1 MRTLFV
7 ILSRRQRG
15 ILHLADSVF
24 SALEMFAC
32 PRYLCT
38 VHIETIGK
46 ISFKFGQCASQ
57 RGMRAMTANHAS
69 QDGESTCESHS
80 Y

>member
-7 ILSRRQRG
+7 ILSRRHRG

-46 ISFKFGQCASQ
+46 ISVSSLIKIDSQ
-57 RGMRAMTANHAS
+57 LI
-69 QDGESTCESHS
+69 DI
-80 Y
+80 